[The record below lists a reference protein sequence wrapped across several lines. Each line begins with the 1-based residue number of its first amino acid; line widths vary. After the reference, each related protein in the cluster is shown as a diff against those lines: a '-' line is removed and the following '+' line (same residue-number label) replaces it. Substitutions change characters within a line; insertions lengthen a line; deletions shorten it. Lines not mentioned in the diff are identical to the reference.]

1 MHPNKTQNSRL
12 FLITYSCMSLTDTQ
26 HFRNMKLFFSSPH
39 SNFPCSGWQGW
50 DEMDQ
55 GSLDANSEI
64 FHSGYRGRFSKLAF
78 HNPNTPISLW
88 GQHNS
93 KPKQQRKS
101 QPSFNS
107 KPDKLNC
114 MSSNK
119 KLVFFLYFPDSWLP
133 ATEWLS
139 HLMTIFMLKQY
150 RYATFLFSMW
160 NIIQCSELHLKHC
173 AIFNLITVQWCSVD
187 CKGDQ
192 VYLMAQWGGV
202 RIIIQ

>member
-119 KLVFFLYFPDSWLP
+119 NWYSSYISLIHGCRPLNDCLIWWQSSCLNST
-133 ATEWLS
+133 A
-139 HLMTIFMLKQY
+139 MLQ
-150 RYATFLFSMW
+150 FGS
-160 NIIQCSELHLKHC
+160 QCE
-173 AIFNLITVQWCSVD
+173 I
-187 CKGDQ
+187 
-192 VYLMAQWGGV
+192 
-202 RIIIQ
+202 